1 MELKLFEY
9 AALDFAKAQDPAM
22 AQYCEARDAMA
33 RAVEIAAES
42 PAEARQLYLTAGVQL
57 LDLAVNGKRPKD
69 LQEEQKR
76 VSCVVW

>member
-1 MELKLFEY
+1 
-9 AALDFAKAQDPAM
+9 
-22 AQYCEARDAMA
+22 MA